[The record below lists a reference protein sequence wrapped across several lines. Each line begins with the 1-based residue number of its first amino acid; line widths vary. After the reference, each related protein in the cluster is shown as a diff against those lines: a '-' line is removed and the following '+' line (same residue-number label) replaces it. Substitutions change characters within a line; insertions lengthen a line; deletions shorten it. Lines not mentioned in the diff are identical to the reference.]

1 MKIKKLFSFVLVFL
15 VAITIFFGAYQ
26 LFIDDV
32 EATLFDCGKNSVC
45 YEIGDPCGGDLG
57 CVCNGGPNVFYCW
70 PGIPE
75 GT

>member
-1 MKIKKLFSFVLVFL
+1 MKIKKLLSFVLVFL

-32 EATLFDCGKNSVC
+32 EATLFDCGTNSGC
-45 YEIGDPCGGDLG
+45 SDIGDPCGGDMG
-57 CVCNGGPNVFYCW
+57 CECTGGPDVFYCW
-70 PGIPE
+70 PGIAE